1 MPLIFPRLALAVSL
15 FALPVTFPVLLALS
29 APAQSDAGETVP
41 AQVILKLDQI
51 TGSNAK
57 PTDQADLTAALK
69 AYWEHY
75 LHMNKTKLAQGV
87 AKDLLRMS
95 HRAGGVQTG
104 AAAFIAGLDKE
115 WEAFERPNREIS
127 EKMTLQQLDIAVD
140 NPSAPTTASLRYWVE
155 IEGGSRWNYD
165 DQGLVLMTFA
175 KQAGQWKLTQMID
188 SWSLNYQIED
198 ESPGE
203 ENFEFD
209 FVHPVNDLPKALQF
223 YKPLMGEPVLRTPDR
238 VAFNL
243 NGSHFVLDAKRLDGL
258 TTLHKGWPNGYGLF
272 YVADL
277 KAERERLKAKGVP
290 FLAGTDNQFKKLG
303 PDPYFISKDPAGNL
317 FVVMQKVFLS
327 SDNHPQPNVS
337 GFSGSEPAIRAAK
350 SLAESWLRTDKQA
363 IGQFLGPSTTWF
375 DDNRTRVRGLETGKA
390 AILKALDSVYWARY
404 DRGPNGLKAQMSVSG
419 QSLRK
424 LGKDTLVSYAMTLKG
439 TGDHAFQDKAFVS
452 QIFDAQFKLKQSMI
466 VQNNSTSRPVLEL
479 DYTGYPVPDLAR
491 AESFYTQTL
500 DLGKPYTDT
509 EWRGYWSNKC
519 VFGIYTADFQ
529 ADQLPRPNKTNGY
542 VSFWVHSAQD
552 IFQYLKA
559 QKSGF
564 PIVPAI
570 NTKSGL
576 DSHPGYLQVY
586 ATDSE
591 GNGVI
596 FSEYTGRR
604 K

>member
-1 MPLIFPRLALAVSL
+1 MALAASL
-15 FALPVTFPVLLALS
+15 LTLSLTLPVLSVRS
-29 APAQSDAGETVP
+29 APGHSDAGETVP
-41 AQVILKLDQI
+41 AQVLLTPDQI
-51 TGSNAK
+51 SDSNAK
-57 PTDQADLTAALK
+57 ASDQAALIAALK
-69 AYWEHY
+69 AYWDHY
-75 LHMNKTKLAQGV
+75 LHMNKAKLAQGV
-87 AKDLLRMS
+87 VTDLLRMS
-95 HRAGGVQTG
+95 HRAGGVQSG
-104 AAAFIAGLDKE
+104 SAAFIAGLDKE

-127 EKMTLQQLDIAVD
+127 EKMTLQNLDIEVD

-155 IEGGSRWNYD
+155 IEGGSRWNYE

-209 FVHPVNDLPKALQF
+209 FVYPVEHLPKALQF

-258 TTLHKGWPNGYGLF
+258 TSIHKGWPNGYGLF
-272 YVADL
+272 YVSDL

-290 FLAGTDNQFKKLG
+290 FLAGTDTQFKKQG

-327 SDNHPQPNVS
+327 SDNNPQPIVS
-337 GFSGSEPAIRAAK
+337 GFSGNDPAIRAAK
-350 SLAESWLRTDKQA
+350 TLAESWLRTDKQA
-363 IGQFLGPSTTWF
+363 VGKFLGPSTTWF
-375 DDNRTRVRGLETGKA
+375 DDNRTRVRGLETGKS

-404 DRGPNGLKAQMSVSG
+404 DRGPNGLKAHMSVSG
-419 QSLRK
+419 QALRK
-424 LGKDTLVSYAMTLKG
+424 LGTDTLVSYTMTLKG

-452 QIFDAQFKLKQSMI
+452 QIFDANFKLKQSML

-479 DYTGYPVPDLAR
+479 DYTGYPVEDLAR
-491 AESFYTQTL
+491 AETFYSQTL
-500 DLGKPYTDT
+500 NLGKPYTDT
-509 EWRGYWSNKC
+509 DWRGYWSNKC
-519 VFGIYTADFQ
+519 VFGVYTTDPEE
-529 ADQLPRPNKTNGY
+529 DQLPRPNKTNGY
-542 VSFWVHSAQD
+542 VSFWVHSAQET
-552 IFQYLKA
+552 FNYLKA
-559 QKSGF
+559 QKSSF
-564 PIVPAI
+564 PVVPAI